1 MNTLETH
8 TIAQLPKLELHTFVI
23 KRTVVTVDMGSQDK
37 YILLEAPIAYLIMM
51 FEKVVLV
58 MTPYYCYWYTDLSF
72 WVCHPNI
79 LGIQPCYS
87 VYDTQMF
94 RVWHLIIQGITTC

>member
-8 TIAQLPKLELHTFVI
+8 TIARLPKLELHTFVI

-58 MTPYYCYWYTDLSF
+58 MTPFIVIGILTCHSVYATQIF
-72 WVCHPNI
+72 WVYNPVI
-79 LGIQPCYS
+79 LCMTPKCSMYG
-87 VYDTQMF
+87 T
-94 RVWHLIIQGITTC
+94 